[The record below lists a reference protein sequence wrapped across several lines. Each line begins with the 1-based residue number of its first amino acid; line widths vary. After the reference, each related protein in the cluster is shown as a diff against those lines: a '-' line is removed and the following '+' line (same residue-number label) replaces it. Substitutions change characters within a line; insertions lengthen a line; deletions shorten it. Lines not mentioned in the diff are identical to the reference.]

1 MNSNQLS
8 LSIYGGTGFIGSRF
22 CKLSK
27 QKCILSGREIRNP
40 LSDNIVYFIS
50 TTHNYHVFDD
60 LKRDINTN
68 LIVLMEVLDAIK
80 EKNNIV
86 VNFISSWFVYGET
99 SLPAHENDCC
109 QPKGFY
115 SITKHAAEELLIS
128 FCKTYGIKYRILR
141 LSNVYGLG
149 DNSISKK
156 KNALQYLI
164 SEMKKN
170 NPISLYHGGDFYRDY
185 MHIDDI
191 CRAIDLCVERG
202 PLNEIINIGTGNKV
216 KFRDVIEIAK
226 KELNSDSKITA
237 INPPQFH
244 KVIQVKDFYM
254 DVSKLEKLGFNPK
267 INIEEGIK
275 DICHH

>member
-156 KNALQYLI
+156 KMRFSI
-164 SEMKKN
+164 
-170 NPISLYHGGDFYRDY
+170 
-185 MHIDDI
+185 
-191 CRAIDLCVERG
+191 
-202 PLNEIINIGTGNKV
+202 
-216 KFRDVIEIAK
+216 
-226 KELNSDSKITA
+226 
-237 INPPQFH
+237 
-244 KVIQVKDFYM
+244 
-254 DVSKLEKLGFNPK
+254 
-267 INIEEGIK
+267 
-275 DICHH
+275 

>member
-1 MNSNQLS
+1 M
-8 LSIYGGTGFIGSRF
+8 
-22 CKLSK
+22 
-27 QKCILSGREIRNP
+27 
-40 LSDNIVYFIS
+40 
-50 TTHNYHVFDD
+50 
-60 LKRDINTN
+60 
-68 LIVLMEVLDAIK
+68 
-80 EKNNIV
+80 
-86 VNFISSWFVYGET
+86 FISSWFVYGET

-170 NPISLYHGGDFYRDY
+170 NPLSLYHGGVFYRDY

-202 PLNEIINIGTGNKV
+202 PLNEIINIGSSKAYTLNHAFDTLKDVMNKYNIL
-216 KFRDVIEIAK
+216 FSAI
-226 KELNSDSKITA
+226 LN
-237 INPPQFH
+237 
-244 KVIQVKDFYM
+244 
-254 DVSKLEKLGFNPK
+254 L
-267 INIEEGIK
+267 
-275 DICHH
+275 